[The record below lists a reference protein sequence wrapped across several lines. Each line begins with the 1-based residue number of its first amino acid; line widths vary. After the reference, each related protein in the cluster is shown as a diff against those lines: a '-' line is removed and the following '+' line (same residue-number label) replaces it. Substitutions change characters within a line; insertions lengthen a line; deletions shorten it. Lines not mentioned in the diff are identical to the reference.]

1 MATKTT
7 RGKPRRMRGRAV
19 TVTQGTRAPLCI
31 AQNAGGAP
39 CGRSTTHPSGL
50 CPTHRQKSSG
60 GPGLADTAQ
69 SYELVPTAAPL
80 AVPPPDPL
88 ATKVLPGE
96 VVVVADVLR
105 SLAIPTPTDLVLGR
119 DAADEMI
126 AGLAAA
132 GIDVSKMDPLQLAS
146 NADTA
151 NDVANNVWAASTLA
165 AYTACVAEVDRALVE
180 ALGCTRDKLWPM
192 DGNVLWFYLTDVVA
206 RAKRGTDA
214 DAPAPPIPETP
225 CIVEVGEIDPATGKR
240 RPCGKPTTHPSKW
253 CSRHGA
259 PPCTAEVGE
268 IDPTTRQRRGCKRR
282 TDHPS
287 ALCLSHRQRLA
298 GKVAPGTLEIQ
309 VSAVGFVHR
318 QKYPASDDPSH
329 HPKVRNFLR
338 GYRNDYEDAAKG
350 NGKAP
355 PLLGHHMTA
364 ISERMGHKKL
374 TPDEPMFMNLT
385 PQEQARYCL
394 DERDA
399 ALVEMAGVEGLSAR
413 KLAALEWSQVT
424 FLEDGAEL
432 HLTDGRRPGW
442 VQVVALDEHQDEAL
456 RRLRYRTAPGD
467 NGRVFRRGADG
478 EGFVAEGLSDVRV
491 GQIVSEALDNAGV
504 HLADDAAISTLAPE
518 VRHAAAR
525 RILAPPDGT
534 FTAKDLRDRAMLN
547 LGWWRAARRSNI
559 VALDWGDITV
569 VPPNADG
576 TGGGVEVF
584 HRKSKTDQEARGSLG
599 KRCPAVRLE
608 NGDPHP
614 VDPVSSI
621 GAWRDEW
628 TRLMGRS
635 PRPDDPVYVQLVGS
649 GTAVPTD
656 DNGNPIAKRI
666 GKQAVNRV
674 VADRAAAA
682 GLGEGWTAHSLRR
695 GQATSI
701 AAGTNATVEHVAEV
715 TEHASLDQARAYI
728 DDQNRTS
735 AGHDLVIEALLA
747 ERAATG

>member
-1 MATKTT
+1 
-7 RGKPRRMRGRAV
+7 
-19 TVTQGTRAPLCI
+19 
-31 AQNAGGAP
+31 
-39 CGRSTTHPSGL
+39 
-50 CPTHRQKSSG
+50 
-60 GPGLADTAQ
+60 
-69 SYELVPTAAPL
+69 
-80 AVPPPDPL
+80 L

-96 VVVVADVLR
+96 VVVVDDVLR
-105 SLAIPTPTDLVLGR
+105 SLAIPTPTDLVLDR

-132 GIDVSKMDPLQLAS
+132 GIDVSKMDPLQLAA

-151 NDVANNVWAASTLA
+151 NDVANNVWAASTLTT
-165 AYTACVAEVDRALVE
+165 YTACVGEVDRALVE

-225 CIVEVGEIDPATGKR
+225 CIFTISDTATGKR
-240 RPCGKPTTHPSKW
+240 RPCGRPTTHPSKW
-253 CSRHGA
+253 CKAHGA

-268 IDPTTRQRRGCKRR
+268 IDPTTGQRRGCRRR

-287 ALCLSHRQRLA
+287 ALCQSHRQRLA
-298 GKVAPGTLEIQ
+298 GKVAPGTLEMQ
-309 VSAVGFVHR
+309 VAAVGFVHR
-318 QKYPASDDPSH
+318 QKFPDADDPSH

-338 GYRNDYEDAAKG
+338 GYRNDYADAAKG

-364 ISERMGHKKL
+364 ISERIGHKEL
-374 TPDEPMFMNLT
+374 TP
-385 PQEQARYCL
+385 A

-399 ALVEMAGVEGLSAR
+399 ALVEMAGVKGLSAR
-413 KLAALEWSQVT
+413 KLASLEWSQVT
-424 FLEDGAEL
+424 FLADGGAEL
-432 HLTDGRRPGW
+432 HLTDGRRPDW
-442 VQVVALDEHQDEAL
+442 VQVVPLDKYQADALLTLKA
-456 RRLRYRTAPGD
+456 RFAPGD
-467 NGRVFRRGADG
+467 DGRVFRRGADG
-478 EGFVAEGLSDVRV
+478 KGFVAEGLSDVRV

-504 HLADDAAISTLAPE
+504 HLADDAAISSLDPK
-518 VRHAAAR
+518 VRHTAAR

-569 VPPNADG
+569 VPPDADG

-584 HRKSKTDQEARGSLG
+584 HRRSKTDQEAKGSLG

-656 DNGNPIAKRI
+656 DNGNPIAKRV

-682 GLGEGWTAHSLRR
+682 NLGEGWTAHSLRR

-728 DDQNRTS
+728 EDQNRTS